1 MAHVSSVIRSSDAA
15 ILKARRLNA
24 PTHLRLRSQARSG
37 PVEGKAWAV
46 LDALYATVGP
56 LILRDATIY
65 AEHRLGVKGSATAS
79 LRKKLKALKA
89 EPIQSVPTI
98 KPDDLIAA
106 LRQYECFPV
115 EYSTHGGM
123 SSTRKNEAEE
133 EGGDPEDQP
142 ADMDLAQDEDEEKK
156 KKQQRAERKQAKK
169 IKKEKRAAAA
179 AAASDE

>member
-89 EPIQSVPTI
+89 ESVPTI

-123 SSTRKNEAEE
+123 SSTRKNEAEQEEE

-142 ADMDLAQDEDEEKK
+142 ADMDLAQDEDEEQK

-169 IKKEKRAAAA
+169 IKKEKGAAAA